1 MASSE
6 LMAIQADRREGP
18 AQEDLDKCVHCG
30 LCLNAC
36 PTYRDLGVEM
46 DSPRGR
52 VYQMNAVSAGAPITP
67 AYIQHMELC
76 LACRGCETACPSGV
90 PYGRMIEAARN
101 QIEVARRGKRSFLQR
116 LKELAFRAIQSRT
129 ALKIAGAALYV
140 YQASGLQRLIR
151 TSGILKPLGK
161 LSNLEALT
169 PPAEV
174 PFFFSQIGKTFP
186 ARGEQRYRVAFL
198 AGCIANVSFA
208 RLNEATVRV
217 LQANGCEVVIPG
229 EQGCCGALHL
239 HAGLKHQA
247 ESLARRNIDAINP
260 AEFDAILTNTAGCG
274 STLKEYG
281 QILEDDSAYSAK
293 AAEFTAKMKDINEF
307 LASIELNLAMG
318 PVNAVITYQDSC
330 HLAHGQKI
338 KVAPRKLLK
347 SVPGL
352 KLQEMP
358 MSDLCC
364 GSAGVYNVVQNE
376 MAMRILER
384 KMASIDTTK
393 ASIIVTANP
402 GCMIQLIAGSR
413 LYGQGQEV
421 AHVVQ
426 ILDRAY
432 TAYGDS
438 N

>member
-1 MASSE
+1 MARARHRNTKTLRQTYPASKRLRLRPRSLSSS
-6 LMAIQADRREGP
+6 R
-18 AQEDLDKCVHCG
+18 K
-30 LCLNAC
+30 
-36 PTYRDLGVEM
+36 
-46 DSPRGR
+46 
-52 VYQMNAVSAGAPITP
+52 
-67 AYIQHMELC
+67 
-76 LACRGCETACPSGV
+76 SG
-90 PYGRMIEAARN
+90 
-101 QIEVARRGKRSFLQR
+101 
-116 LKELAFRAIQSRT
+116 
-129 ALKIAGAALYV
+129 
-140 YQASGLQRLIR
+140 RLIR
-151 TSGILKPLGK
+151 PKAS
-161 LSNLEALT
+161 A
-169 PPAEV
+169 
-174 PFFFSQIGKTFP
+174 
-186 ARGEQRYRVAFL
+186 RYRVAFL
-198 AGCIANVSFA
+198 AGCIANISFA

-229 EQGCCGALHL
+229 EQSCCGALHL
-239 HAGLKHQA
+239 HAGLKRQA
-247 ESLARRNIDAINP
+247 ESLARNNIDAINP

-281 QILEDDSAYSAK
+281 QILHHDSAYADK
-293 AAEFTAKMKDINEF
+293 AAQFTAKMKDINEF
-307 LASIELNLAMG
+307 LASIELNPAMG
-318 PVNAVITYQDSC
+318 PVNAVVTYQDSC

-338 KVAPRKLLK
+338 KAAPRKLLK
-347 SVPGL
+347 AVPGL

-393 ASIIVTANP
+393 ASVIVTANP

-432 TAYGDS
+432 SALRVQDCEREQLAHIQ
-438 N
+438 

>member
-1 MASSE
+1 
-6 LMAIQADRREGP
+6 
-18 AQEDLDKCVHCG
+18 
-30 LCLNAC
+30 
-36 PTYRDLGVEM
+36 
-46 DSPRGR
+46 
-52 VYQMNAVSAGAPITP
+52 
-67 AYIQHMELC
+67 
-76 LACRGCETACPSGV
+76 
-90 PYGRMIEAARN
+90 
-101 QIEVARRGKRSFLQR
+101 
-116 LKELAFRAIQSRT
+116 
-129 ALKIAGAALYV
+129 
-140 YQASGLQRLIR
+140 
-151 TSGILKPLGK
+151 
-161 LSNLEALT
+161 
-169 PPAEV
+169 
-174 PFFFSQIGKTFP
+174 
-186 ARGEQRYRVAFL
+186 
-198 AGCIANVSFA
+198 
-208 RLNEATVRV
+208 
-217 LQANGCEVVIPG
+217 
-229 EQGCCGALHL
+229 
-239 HAGLKHQA
+239 
-247 ESLARRNIDAINP
+247 
-260 AEFDAILTNTAGCG
+260 
-274 STLKEYG
+274 LKEYG
-281 QILEDDSAYSAK
+281 EILNKDTAYAAR

-307 LASIELNLAMG
+307 LASIELNTAMG

-347 SVPGL
+347 FVPGL

-402 GCMIQLIAGSR
+402 GCMIQLMAGSR

-432 TAYGDS
+432 SAYGER